1 MYAFPSHTAASIPT
15 SDETQT
21 SDLPPLLVL
30 RPLSD
35 AWLSALN
42 AKFTLVSP
50 SSPLS
55 SSVHAA
61 LISGAYNRVDPAL
74 LDQYPSLRCLVNTG
88 AGVNHINLE
97 ECKRRGV
104 QVANV
109 GETHSKNVADYAVGL
124 LLDVMRRITMSD
136 RYVRNGLWVTRG
148 NYPLGSKRE
157 KYHNMESIEGSVQPV
172 LPLVVFITQPSADF
186 MAAFSTKFHLIP
198 ASSPFSASACAML
211 EYSGFDCV
219 DSALLD
225 RYPLLRC
232 VVSANAGVDNI
243 DLEECR
249 KRGILVTNAG
259 QVFSKDVAD
268 YAVGL
273 LIDVFRKITM
283 SDRYVREGLWS
294 TLGNYLLGSRLGGK
308 RVGIVGLG
316 SIGSAIAKRL
326 EAFGCKISYLSR
338 KPKPTV
344 SYRYIP
350 NICDLAAESDILVVS
365 CALTKETHHIV
376 NKQVLQAL
384 GKEGIII
391 NIGRGAS
398 IDEPELVRC
407 LAQGEIK
414 GAGLDVFEHE
424 PNIPKELIELENVV
438 LTPHQSV
445 FTPEAM
451 AEVIQICIAN
461 FEAFFAGKPVIT
473 PVVAD

>member
-1 MYAFPSHTAASIPT
+1 MYAFPSHKAVSITT
-15 SDETQT
+15 SDETPP
-21 SDLPPLLVL
+21 SDIPHLLVL

-42 AKFTLVSP
+42 AKFTLISP

-55 SSVHAA
+55 ASVHAA

-88 AGVNHINLE
+88 AGVNHINFE

-109 GETHSKNVADYAVGL
+109 GETHSRNVADYAVGL
-124 LLDVMRRITMSD
+124 LIDVMRRITMSD
-136 RYVRNGLWVTRG
+136 RYVRNGLWVTQG
-148 NYPLGSKRE
+148 NYPLGSK
-157 KYHNMESIEGSVQPV
+157 
-172 LPLVVFITQPSADF
+172 
-186 MAAFSTKFHLIP
+186 
-198 ASSPFSASACAML
+198 
-211 EYSGFDCV
+211 
-219 DSALLD
+219 
-225 RYPLLRC
+225 
-232 VVSANAGVDNI
+232 
-243 DLEECR
+243 
-249 KRGILVTNAG
+249 
-259 QVFSKDVAD
+259 
-268 YAVGL
+268 
-273 LIDVFRKITM
+273 
-283 SDRYVREGLWS
+283 
-294 TLGNYLLGSRLGGK
+294 LGGK

-326 EAFGCKISYLSR
+326 EAFGCKISYLST

-350 NICDLAAESDILVVS
+350 NICDMAAESDILVVS
-365 CALTKETHHIV
+365 CSLTKETHHIV
-376 NKQVLQAL
+376 NKKVLQAL

-391 NIGRGAS
+391 NIGRGAN

-407 LAQGEIK
+407 LVQGEIK
-414 GAGLDVFEHE
+414 GAGLDVFECE
-424 PNIPKELIELENVV
+424 PNIPKESIELENVV

-461 FEAFFAGKPVIT
+461 FEAFFAGKPLIT